1 MITNSN
7 MSRTIRTL
15 LILLLLNVLF
25 IANTHGEQKIIGAF
39 GIQLGDYFDT
49 TSAIGTG
56 ELEDGTPMYQ
66 FTPEKKFRSFDDYYV
81 LITPKTHKIYGIWGI
96 GTAENSQKCEKEQA
110 LIMDLLKKKYGVK
123 EKESFFDPVTGAKNI
138 NQGNRD
144 VTVKCSGFGDMSFV
158 DMSINI
164 RYYDRELKKLAE
176 EERLEIVGSKV
187 DASGL

>member
-25 IANTHGEQKIIGAF
+25 IANTHGEQKIMGAF

-123 EKESFFDPVTGAKNI
+123 EKEGFFDPVTGAKNI
-138 NQGNRD
+138 DQGNRD
-144 VTVKCSGFGDMSFV
+144 VTVKCSGFRDMSFV

-176 EERLEIVGSKV
+176 EERLEIVSSKV
-187 DASGL
+187 DDSGL

>member
-25 IANTHGEQKIIGAF
+25 IANTHGEQKIMGAF

-49 TSAIGTG
+49 SSAIGTG

-66 FTPEKKFRSFDDYYV
+66 FSPEKKFRSFDDYYV

-123 EKESFFDPVTGAKNI
+123 EKEGFFDPVTGAKNI
-138 NQGNRD
+138 DQGNRD
-144 VTVKCSGFGDMSFV
+144 VTVKCSGFRDMSFV

-176 EERLEIVGSKV
+176 EERLEIVSSKV
-187 DASGL
+187 DDSGL

>member
-1 MITNSN
+1 MITNYN

-25 IANTHGEQKIIGAF
+25 IANTHGEQKIMGAF

-49 TSAIGTG
+49 SSAIGTG

-66 FTPEKKFRSFDDYYV
+66 FSPEKKFRSFDDYYV

-123 EKESFFDPVTGAKNI
+123 EKEGFFDPVTGAKNI
-138 NQGNRD
+138 DQGNRD
-144 VTVKCSGFGDMSFV
+144 VTVKCSGFRDMSFV

-187 DASGL
+187 DDSGL

>member
-1 MITNSN
+1 MITNSI
-7 MSRTIRTL
+7 MSRAIRTF
-15 LILLLLNVLF
+15 LILLLFNVLF
-25 IANTHGEQKIIGAF
+25 IANTHGEQKIMGAF
-39 GIQLGDYFDT
+39 GVQLGDYFDPS
-49 TSAIGTG
+49 SAIGTG

-66 FTPEKKFRSFDDYYV
+66 FNPEKKFRSFDDYYV

-110 LIMDLLKKKYGVK
+110 LIMDLLQKKYGVQ
-123 EKESFFDPVTGAKNI
+123 EKERLFDPLTDVKNI
-138 NQGNRD
+138 GQGNRD

-176 EERLEIVGSKV
+176 EERLEIIGSQV
-187 DASGL
+187 DDSGL

>member
-1 MITNSN
+1 MIANSI

-25 IANTHGEQKIIGAF
+25 IANTHGEQKIMGAF

-49 TSAIGTG
+49 SSAIGTG

-66 FTPEKKFRSFDDYYV
+66 FSPEKKFRSFDDYYV

-123 EKESFFDPVTGAKNI
+123 EKEGFFDPVTGAKNI
-138 NQGNRD
+138 DQGNRD
-144 VTVKCSGFGDMSFV
+144 VTVKCSGFRDMSFV

-187 DASGL
+187 DGSGL

>member
-25 IANTHGEQKIIGAF
+25 IANTHGEQKIMGAF

-49 TSAIGTG
+49 SSAIGTG

-66 FTPEKKFRSFDDYYV
+66 FSPEKKFRSFDDYYV

-123 EKESFFDPVTGAKNI
+123 EKEGFFDPVTGAKNI
-138 NQGNRD
+138 DQGNRD
-144 VTVKCSGFGDMSFV
+144 VTVKCSGFRDMSFV

-187 DASGL
+187 DGSGL